1 VLRIAARSVNFT
13 HFMTKLTP
21 TFESSRRAARVSC
34 FGMLLLVTLVAR
46 AEMPGDIAAIGP
58 RTISVDLSAY
68 AAVYYVA
75 PGASHDAVGDG
86 TQAKPWPSVAL
97 AMQRVEPVA
106 TGHRIA
112 VLVAAGTYDD
122 ATVQM
127 RGGVDLFGGYS
138 AGSWQRDI
146 FKNAT
151 ILDGRHV
158 RRVVLGASD
167 ARLDGFIVRRG
178 RAFGDGGAILCDG
191 SSPTIS
197 NNRIEDSFTL
207 EPEDFRADRIHQEGH
222 RGGAVACLFDSV
234 PLITNNLFI
243 DNWTEIGD
251 GGALAVYGR
260 SEAREHPG
268 MPRARIE
275 NNVFVDNRAGVRE
288 DGRTRSSSGGAVVFS
303 HENSPVF
310 RNNIVAHNRSLG
322 NSDAGGIYNE
332 FICSPTIENN
342 WIVGNEA
349 DDDGGGIYTMRMGE
363 PVIRHNLFAGNGTAN
378 GGVGGVRI
386 SKEGRAQ
393 VVDNQIVRNR
403 TGGGILDVDGYLI
416 AQGNLIADNLDPSR
430 QSAGISLRQSF
441 AYFQPSRIENNRILR
456 NQGGAILVQ
465 KKDVGPPPVLA
476 GNTIQ
481 EGPPATDSTTAA
493 ITAATFDQS
502 RGQTVIQLKGAL
514 GDIGTLAGRIVWRG
528 DYWSV
533 VVTNQA
539 DTITVWGNLAA
550 SDSDPAL
557 HLMPEYPGL

>member
-1 VLRIAARSVNFT
+1 
-13 HFMTKLTP
+13 MKPTP
-21 TFESSRRAARVSC
+21 TLGSNRRAWRAPVL
-34 FGMLLLVTLVAR
+34 GILLLTAAITR
-46 AEMPGDIAAIGP
+46 AGMPGDIAAIGP
-58 RTISVDLSAY
+58 RTDTVDLSTY

-75 PGASHDAVGDG
+75 PAASPDAVGNG
-86 TQAKPWPSVAL
+86 TQAQPWPSVARAL
-97 AMQRVEPVA
+97 QQVGFAAQ
-106 TGHRIA
+106 GHRIA

-122 ATVQM
+122 ATIQL
-127 RGGVDLFGGYS
+127 RGFVDLWGGYS

-146 FKNAT
+146 FANAT

-158 RRVVLGASD
+158 RRVVLGAND
-167 ARLDGFIVRRG
+167 ARLDGFIIRRG

-191 SSPTIS
+191 TSPTIS

-234 PLITNNLFI
+234 PLIANNLFI
-243 DNWTEIGD
+243 HNWTEIGD

-275 NNVFVDNRAGVRE
+275 NNVFVDNRAGVKE

-303 HENSPVF
+303 HENSPIF

-322 NSDAGGIYNE
+322 NSDAGGIYSE
-332 FICSPTIENN
+332 FICSPMIEDN

-363 PVIRHNLFAGNGTAN
+363 PLIRHNLLAGNWTAN

-393 VVDNQIVRNR
+393 VVNNQIVRNR

-416 AQGNLIADNLDPSR
+416 AQGNLIADNLEPSR
-430 QSAGISLRQSF
+430 QFAGITLRQSF
-441 AYFQPSRIENNRILR
+441 SYFQPSRVENNQLLR
-456 NQGGAILVQ
+456 NQGGAIMVLNKNGGAQ
-465 KKDVGPPPVLA
+465 PVLA

-481 EGPPATDSTTAA
+481 EGLPATDGPSAVVA
-493 ITAATFDQS
+493 AATFDPS
-502 RGQTVIQLKGAL
+502 RGQTVIRLKGTL
-514 GDIGTLAGRIVWRG
+514 GDAGTLAGRVVWRG
-528 DYWSV
+528 DNWTV
-533 VVTNQA
+533 VATNQA
-539 DTITVWGNLAA
+539 DAITVWGDLAA
-550 SDSDPAL
+550 AESDPAL
-557 HLMPEYPGL
+557 HLMPAYPGF